1 KNSVYICWRRD
12 RLPTPVF
19 LGFPCGS
26 AGKESACSVG
36 DWGQALGW
44 EDPLEKGKATLS
56 TLRDNRIELV
66 RASWHELSIS
76 VSDVSLSDEGQ
87 YTCSLFTMPVKTSK
101 AYLTVLDVK
110 YLKEEDANRKTFTV
124 SSTLDFRVDR
134 SDDGVAVICRVDHES
149 LNATPQVAMQVLE
162 IHCKLSPSVKITTVT
177 NSNKFHMFN
186 YLNKYIDTK
195 LTEKGKYKCPDI
207 GTCVREVSGGR
218 DVFKFV
224 TENINQIIIFNYCS
238 YYFIYSS
245 TIKKKY
251 YCLGVL

>member
-1 KNSVYICWRRD
+1 KNSVYLVKN
-12 RLPTPVF
+12 LPAVWGT
-19 LGFPCGS
+19 
-26 AGKESACSVG
+26 
-36 DWGQALGW
+36 WGQALGW

-162 IHCKLSPSVKITTVT
+162 IHSYRMVCINCEGKKKQESDDI
-177 NSNKFHMFN
+177 FN
-186 YLNKYIDTK
+186 YLNKYIYTK
-195 LTEKGKYKCPDI
+195 LTEKGEYKCPDI
-207 GTCVREVSGGR
+207 GTCQESFNFMVAITICR
-218 DVFKFV
+218 DFETTKIKFFHL
-224 TENINQIIIFNYCS
+224 ISIIFPSICHEKS
-238 YYFIYSS
+238 RYFFM
-245 TIKKKY
+245 KF
-251 YCLGVL
+251 L